1 MKSRCQPKHLLRA
14 CCVMTFLLLVGSAL
28 NAQAQR
34 PAERPVR
41 DIVTELSRIDTN
53 RAVDLQK
60 IKPKRPNEVRLAIQ
74 KQITDDFRE
83 LQSLNNKMMAT
94 AWSQTEL
101 DYKYISRMVGEIGKK
116 ATRLRSNLA
125 LPKGEEK
132 QEPIQSSQELSNT
145 EEFKDQLLLLD
156 KSVMNF
162 VKNPIFQKTNV
173 IDLKLANQAN
183 RDLDA
188 VIERSNKLKKASE
201 RMGRH

>member
-1 MKSRCQPKHLLRA
+1 
-14 CCVMTFLLLVGSAL
+14 MTFLLLVGSAL